1 MTHTKS
7 TPPPAPN
14 CIFRAVLSSCSL
26 AARICLTAHAL
37 ACAPYPLPI
46 PRLRRFQQTR
56 QRTAGAGIVLTHKTL
71 INRWPKSVV
80 WLQWGTWSPGP
91 STKGA
96 LELAMSSSALWQHRR
111 MGACSCLLFLAFVL
125 KPASYLTIKLSG
137 QKASKPFGQQ
147 AITRNS

>member
-1 MTHTKS
+1 MTKS
-7 TPPPAPN
+7 SSTKRPTHQQPA
-14 CIFRAVLSSCSL
+14 SSQP
-26 AARICLTAHAL
+26 AASS
-37 ACAPYPLPI
+37 
-46 PRLRRFQQTR
+46 QQPASSQPAASSQQPAASSQQPAASSR
-56 QRTAGAGIVLTHKTL
+56 QPEGMGAGIVLTHKTL